1 MSTLAVELEPA
12 RSKGPATHRIQWPAT
27 RVSSLLGIRYPIIQ
41 GPFGGGASTAQL
53 AASVSNAGGL
63 GSFGAYG
70 LHADQIT
77 ALIGDIRA
85 LTPRSFAVNLW
96 VSTHDAPESE
106 MTRERYEAA
115 VEYLR
120 PVYASF
126 GVQAPPYPDQFAV
139 RFEDQVE
146 AVLEARPPAFSF
158 VFGIPDERV
167 LDACRSTG
175 ITTIGTASTVAEAV
189 ALDEAGVDLIVAS
202 GFEAGGHRVS
212 FLQPADQSLIG
223 GIALIPAVADQVQ
236 APVVAAGGIADARG
250 VVAAL
255 ALGAEG
261 AQIGTAF
268 LATQESGAL
277 PEHRAALFDA
287 PRTALTKV
295 VTGRLARG
303 IPNSLTGLF
312 PAGDEIL
319 PFPYQGYLLAP
330 VVAAARDQH
339 RADLAKLWCGQSAG
353 LLSCHHADELMDALT
368 TETTELLTAISATSV
383 QHRPGPSLTSLD
395 RWANEG
401 GCLGEDSNY
410 TIVDNPE
417 RSRIE
422 LRSGRRIAG
431 FVQYERRVG
440 LMALV
445 HTDVAPEFPGH
456 DLAGQLIIA
465 ALEGAR
471 DDGLEVLPLCPNAS
485 GFIGRHPEYLDL
497 VPASQRGH
505 FDLPV

>member
-1 MSTLAVELEPA
+1 MSPLAVELEPA
-12 RSKGPATHRIQWPAT
+12 RSKGPATRRIQWPAT

-120 PVYASF
+120 PVYATF
-126 GVQAPPYPDQFAV
+126 GAQAPPYPD
-139 RFEDQVE
+139 RFTVSFEEQVE
-146 AVLEARPPAFSF
+146 AILQARPPAFSF
-158 VFGIPDERV
+158 VFGIPDEGI

-212 FLQPADQSLIG
+212 FLQAADQSLIG
-223 GIALIPAVADQVQ
+223 GIALIPAVTDQVK
-236 APVVAAGGIADARG
+236 APVIAAGGIADARG

-255 ALGAEG
+255 ALGAQG
-261 AQIGTAF
+261 VQIGTAF

-277 PEHRAALFDA
+277 PEHRAALFGAA
-287 PRTALTKV
+287 PTVLTKV

-303 IPNSLTGLF
+303 ITNNLTGLF
-312 PAGDEIL
+312 PAGDDIL
-319 PFPYQGYLLAP
+319 PFPYQGYLLGP
-330 VVAAARDQH
+330 VIAAAHDQH

-353 LLSCHHADELMDALT
+353 LLSCRHADELMDALT
-368 TETTELLTAISATSV
+368 TGTTELLTGISATSV
-383 QHRPGPSLTSLD
+383 RHRPGPSLMSLD

-401 GCLGEDSNY
+401 GCLGEDGEY
-410 TIVDNPE
+410 TIMDNPE
-417 RSRIE
+417 RHRIE
-422 LRSGRRIAG
+422 LRSGGSIAG
-431 FVQYERRVG
+431 FVHYERRAR
-440 LMALV
+440 LMALT
-445 HTDVAPEFPGH
+445 HTDVAPQFAGR
-456 DLAGQLIIA
+456 DLAGQLITA
-465 ALEGAR
+465 ALERAR
-471 DDGLEVLPLCPNAS
+471 DDGLEVLPFCSYAS
-485 GFIGRHPEYLDL
+485 GFIARHPEYLDL
-497 VPASQRGH
+497 VPAGQRGH